1 MPRQESISVF
11 FPAYNDEHTIG
22 TLVEQSI
29 SVIERLGFTD
39 YEVIA
44 INDGSED
51 GTAAVLARLESD
63 LPQFRAITH
72 PKNRGYG
79 GALRS
84 GFSAACKDLVFY
96 TDGDAQYDVE
106 ELPLLLEKLADDV
119 DVVNGYKISRKDFW
133 VRDIVGK
140 LYRSAVCVCSSRH
153 RFETLTVISASSG
166 VGHWSSIHLTMNSGA
181 ICLELVAELAA
192 TGARFSEV
200 GVTPFPASIW
210 PLTVLPPASYH
221 PDAAGRLSI
230 LVSISTG
237 AAGICGAGR
246 ARYPLG
252 TLSTSPLLSNCC
264 KVSFIITKYSL
275 SSPSNHAA
283 MGPI

>member
-29 SVIERLGFTD
+29 SVIGRLGFTD

-63 LPQFRAITH
+63 LPQFRVITH

-140 LYRSAVCVCSSRH
+140 LYRSTMRLFFKTPIQDIDCDFRLIRRRA
-153 RFETLTVISASSG
+153 LD
-166 VGHWSSIHLTMNSGA
+166 SIHLTMNSGA

-192 TGARFSEV
+192 SGSRFAEV
-200 GVTPFPASIW
+200 GVTH
-210 PLTVLPPASYH
+210 LPRQYGRSQFFRPRHIIQTLADDFRFWFRLRQARRSY
-221 PDAAGRLSI
+221 I
-230 LVSISTG
+230 
-237 AAGICGAGR
+237 
-246 ARYPLG
+246 AREEQDTP
-252 TLSTSPLLSNCC
+252 
-264 KVSFIITKYSL
+264 
-275 SSPSNHAA
+275 
-283 MGPI
+283 

>member
-11 FPAYNDEHTIG
+11 FPAYNDEYTIG

-51 GTAAVLARLESD
+51 GTAAVLARLESE
-63 LPQFRAITH
+63 LPQFRVITH

-133 VRDIVGK
+133 FEI
-140 LYRSAVCVCSSRH
+140 LLESCIAALCVCSSRH
-153 RFETLTVISASSG
+153 RFGTLTVISASSG
-166 VGHWSSIHLTMNSGA
+166 VRHWTQ
-181 ICLELVAELAA
+181 
-192 TGARFSEV
+192 F
-200 GVTPFPASIW
+200 
-210 PLTVLPPASYH
+210 
-221 PDAAGRLSI
+221 
-230 LVSISTG
+230 
-237 AAGICGAGR
+237 
-246 ARYPLG
+246 
-252 TLSTSPLLSNCC
+252 TLL
-264 KVSFIITKYSL
+264 
-275 SSPSNHAA
+275 
-283 MGPI
+283 

>member
-29 SVIERLGFTD
+29 SVIERLGFID

-51 GTAAVLARLESD
+51 GTAEVLARLESE
-63 LPQFRAITH
+63 LPQLRVITH

-96 TDGDAQYDVE
+96 TDGDAQYDLE

-119 DVVNGYKISRKDFW
+119 DIVNGYKVSRRDFW

-140 LYRSAVCVCSSRH
+140 LYRSTVCVCSSRH
-153 RFETLTVISASSG
+153 RFGTLTVISASSG

-192 TGARFSEV
+192 TGARFAEV
-200 GVTPFPASIW
+200 GVHTSSP
-210 PLTVLPPASYH
+210 VNM
-221 PDAAGRLSI
+221 AAHSSFARA
-230 LVSISTG
+230 ISFRRWLDDFRFWFQLAPG
-237 AAGICGAGR
+237 AAPILRRAGR

-252 TLSTSPLLSNCC
+252 TLST
-264 KVSFIITKYSL
+264 
-275 SSPSNHAA
+275 
-283 MGPI
+283 

>member
-63 LPQFRAITH
+63 LPQLRVITH

-119 DVVNGYKISRKDFW
+119 DVVNGYKVSRSDVW
-133 VRDIVGK
+133 IRDVVGK
-140 LYRSAVCVCSSRH
+140 LYRSAVRMLFKTPIRDIDCDFRLI
-153 RFETLTVISASSG
+153 RRRALEPIQ
-166 VGHWSSIHLTMNSGA
+166 LTMDSGA
-181 ICLELVAELAA
+181 ICLELVAQLTAN
-192 TGARFSEV
+192 GARFAEV
-200 GVTPFPASIW
+200 GVHHYPRQYGRSQFFRPRHIIQTLLDDFRFWFQFRQVRRAYVAREERDTP
-210 PLTVLPPASYH
+210 
-221 PDAAGRLSI
+221 
-230 LVSISTG
+230 
-237 AAGICGAGR
+237 
-246 ARYPLG
+246 
-252 TLSTSPLLSNCC
+252 
-264 KVSFIITKYSL
+264 
-275 SSPSNHAA
+275 
-283 MGPI
+283 